1 MKSMRLIWGSTFQ
14 TFIKCSLFSKITGVK
29 MSKVCNLRRFFNL
42 LGGPRSFDLN
52 SVKRFYT
59 TMVVTGASLC
69 CLFSAGLCCWC
80 FYVVWYCACVVL
92 CLCGSLSLSHVWR
105 SSKVAPH
112 SISLFATH
120 CPCSLCSLHP
130 AAHLLHL
137 LLLLFL
143 FCSNKHV
150 QVVAIQPL
158 EWISCYHLFHNFGGS
173 FFVFSPFQ
181 LPVNLSRKGFRIKHH
196 TFDQNG
202 NSPHHHCHHHQHHR
216 GRHHQHH
223 SHPHHHHHN

>member
-1 MKSMRLIWGSTFQ
+1 
-14 TFIKCSLFSKITGVK
+14 
-29 MSKVCNLRRFFNL
+29 MSA
-42 LGGPRSFDLN
+42 P
-52 SVKRFYT
+52 
-59 TMVVTGASLC
+59 
-69 CLFSAGLCCWC
+69 
-80 FYVVWYCACVVL
+80 
-92 CLCGSLSLSHVWR
+92 LCGSLSLSHVWR

-137 LLLLFL
+137 LLLLL
-143 FCSNKHV
+143 LCSNKHV

-181 LPVNLSRKGFRIKHH
+181 LPVNLSPKGFRIKRH
-196 TFDQNG
+196 TFDQNE
-202 NSPHHHCHHHQHHR
+202 NSSH
-216 GRHHQHH
+216 HH
-223 SHPHHHHHN
+223 SHHHHHHNQPVRGVVGIIINIIVVITIIIIIISRSMRLWAARRWPQVGTSGNSRLLMIHQNNANLTFKSHSIGIIIIKSSLLFLTSLKYQVYLG